1 MVGLSAPFYLHVA
14 LWAAGLHGVWE
25 YGQVIPFY
33 RCWGRWTTWQRI
45 WILPAATLGDAVA
58 SIAFAAG
65 TAALLG
71 PSAVRPL
78 SLPGASMLLGLGL
91 GGGVLFETVALNLD
105 FWRYKEA
112 MPTLRIAGHDLG
124 LAPVLQMT
132 VLPVLSIWIAG

>member
-1 MVGLSAPFYLHVA
+1 MFGLSALFYLHVA

-25 YGQVIPFY
+25 YAQVIPLY
-33 RCWGRWTTWQRI
+33 RCWERWTTGQRI

-58 SIAFAAG
+58 SVAFAAG

-71 PSAVRPL
+71 PTAIHPL
-78 SLPGASMLLGLGL
+78 SLPGGSMLLGLGL
-91 GGGVLFETVALNLD
+91 GGGVLFETVALKLD

-132 VLPVLSIWIAG
+132 ALPALAVWLVG